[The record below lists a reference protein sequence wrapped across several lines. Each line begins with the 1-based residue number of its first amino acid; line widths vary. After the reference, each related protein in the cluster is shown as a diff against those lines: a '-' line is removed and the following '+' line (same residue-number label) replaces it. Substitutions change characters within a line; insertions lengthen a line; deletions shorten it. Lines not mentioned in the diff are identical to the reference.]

1 MDEEISAHTW
11 VSQIFEQIVR
21 SIPRDLA
28 GKLEP
33 AEVVHEVLEHRWYMS
48 QKQDSYI
55 PLAEAVQS
63 YLDTILR
70 HRRDEAAIM
79 LNPDTAM
86 LKILD
91 AETEESRY
99 DEDEYPDSDD

>member
-1 MDEEISAHTW
+1 
-11 VSQIFEQIVR
+11 VR

-33 AEVVHEVLEHRWYMS
+33 AEVVHEVLEHRWYMME
-48 QKQDSYI
+48 KQDRHI

-63 YLDTILR
+63 YIDSVLR

-86 LKILD
+86 LKILE
-91 AETEESRY
+91 AETEASRY
-99 DEDEYPDSDD
+99 DEVEEYPDADD